1 MIWLQLPADSRGG
14 QTLVANRV
22 VKAFGL
28 SVVSGYGFRVEDEIG
43 FRVEGFDSRVRVWV

>member
-1 MIWLQLPADSRGG
+1 
-14 QTLVANRV
+14 V